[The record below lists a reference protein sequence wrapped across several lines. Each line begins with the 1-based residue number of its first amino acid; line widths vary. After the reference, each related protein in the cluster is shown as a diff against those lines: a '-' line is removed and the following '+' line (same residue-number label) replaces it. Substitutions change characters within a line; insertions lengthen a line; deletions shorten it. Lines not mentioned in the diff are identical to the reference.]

1 MRTSFANFKTDLGV
15 EKLQWFKSSV
25 EGSERLV
32 APLPVLNMKGEPKL
46 IVTHKDFE
54 IKNPE
59 KWVYSIPDSENYVLS
74 NNSATPVA
82 EF

>member
-1 MRTSFANFKTDLGV
+1 MRTSFDQFKNQLGV
-15 EKLQWFKSSV
+15 EKLQWFKSST

-32 APLPVLNMKGEPKL
+32 APLPVLNVNGEPKL

-59 KWVYSIPDSENYVLS
+59 KWVYPIPNSENYVLS
-74 NNSATPVA
+74 NNAATPVA